1 MAAVEAADGKRS
13 DIDVIQ
19 TTHIHVDLIRV
30 GTRNVKR
37 MNAAGGAKGML
48 GDAGIKTVCRQRIL
62 TAKELEGLRRHDEME
77 KTFFAADRAIAFGH
91 PRKIRGDAKAH
102 ASAMTTALIGL
113 QREVSRVMAKY
124 SRSKNGY
131 ARA

>member
-1 MAAVEAADGKRS
+1 MAAVETADGEGS
-13 DIDVIQ
+13 DIHIVQ
-19 TTHIHVDLIRV
+19 TTHIHVDLIRI

-37 MNAAGGAKGML
+37 MNAAGRTKGVL
-48 GDAGIKTVCRQRIL
+48 GDAGIEAVCGERIL
-62 TAKELEGLRRHDEME
+62 AAKELERIQRHDEME
-77 KTFFAADRAIAFGH
+77 KTLFAADRAIAFGH